1 MTVNISGTPAA
12 GHAGQIGKAV
22 AAGGTQQVLHS
33 VPSADRARAVTGV
46 HIAFT
51 SAMNEILLVAGV
63 FALVGALLVV
73 FLVRARDFATY
84 GTAETTEHAEPAAAA
99 A

>member
-1 MTVNISGTPAA
+1 
-12 GHAGQIGKAV
+12 
-22 AAGGTQQVLHS
+22 
-33 VPSADRARAVTGV
+33 V

-73 FLVRARDFATY
+73 VLVRARDFAAY
-84 GTAETTEHAEPAAAA
+84 GPAEPVERPEPAAAA
-99 A
+99 AA